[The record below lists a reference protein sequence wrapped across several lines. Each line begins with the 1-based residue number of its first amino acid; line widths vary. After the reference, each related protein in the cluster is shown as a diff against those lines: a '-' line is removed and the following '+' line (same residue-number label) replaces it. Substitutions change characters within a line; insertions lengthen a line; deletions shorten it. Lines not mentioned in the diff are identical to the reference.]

1 MVILEPSTDEK
12 KHLVVVVD
20 DDVVDDDD
28 DDDDD
33 DGALVSILNCSFDA
47 DKDGV
52 VLFQPRRPRRG
63 RRERR
68 TSDIL
73 FSQP

>member
-12 KHLVVVVD
+12 KHLVVVAV
-20 DDVVDDDD
+20 D

-52 VLFQPRRPRRG
+52 VLFQPRRPRRR